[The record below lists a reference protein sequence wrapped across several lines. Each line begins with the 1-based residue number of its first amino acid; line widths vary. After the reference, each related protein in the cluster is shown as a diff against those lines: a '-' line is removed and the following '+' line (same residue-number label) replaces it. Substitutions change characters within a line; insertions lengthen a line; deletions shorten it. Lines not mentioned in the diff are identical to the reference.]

1 MNITREIK
9 RLITD
14 VAKAI
19 VLLNLKFLE
28 LSETVET
35 VNIPIIGTNNKDISN
50 I

>member
-1 MNITREIK
+1 MK

-19 VLLNLKFLE
+19 VLLSFEFLE
-28 LSETVET
+28 LSETVEI
-35 VNIPIIGTNNKDISN
+35 VSIPTIGTNNNDISN